1 MQKRK
6 EVEKVLRKY
15 LMLAI
20 VMVFIMIL
28 PMIMYPVS
36 AIVPTSPTGA
46 GGAVQNPNTL
56 VEDTL
61 CGGGPARLDPAA
73 EYDTASAE
81 LLQNAYDTLIFFLS
95 HFGQVGTPTGSSGC
109 APYWNGAWNETSGW
123 YGVP

>member
-1 MQKRK
+1 VQKRK
-6 EVEKVLRKY
+6 GAEKVLRKY

-61 CGGGPARLDPAA
+61 YGGGPATLDPAA
-73 EYDTASAE
+73 EYDTA
-81 LLQNAYDTLIFFLS
+81 FFCGAHALN
-95 HFGQVGTPTGSSGC
+95 GLENVQV
-109 APYWNGAWNETSGW
+109 W
-123 YGVP
+123 